1 MHAISYAAPT
11 TVEDAVSIL
20 AEHGAS
26 ARMLAGGT
34 DLIVQVREKL
44 RDTSV
49 FVDAKHIPDLMQLV
63 FDADGSVTL
72 GAAVPCYRIYAEAT
86 MQAQYSALVDACR
99 IVGSTAIQGR
109 ASVGGNL
116 CNSGPAGDTIPPLI
130 VLGATANIAGP
141 HGQRSVVAEDFC
153 TGPSRNVLGENEL
166 LVSVTLPKPAAGS
179 GSHYLRFIPRNE
191 MDIAEVGVG
200 ASVTLDGDKITAA
213 RVAIGAVA
221 PRPLFVEE
229 AGAALM
235 GQTAGE
241 AAYEAAAN
249 AVRDAAVPIDDM
261 RGTVAHRKH
270 LSFVL
275 TQRALRGAVNRARG
289 MEVGNGH

>member
-20 AEHGAS
+20 AEYGAS

-63 FDADGSVTL
+63 FDADGTATL
-72 GAAVPCYRIYAEAT
+72 GAAVPYHRIYADAT
-86 MQAQYSALVDACR
+86 MQAQYSALVDASR
-99 IVGSTAIQGR
+99 IVGSTGIQGR

-130 VLGATANIAGP
+130 VLGATANVAGP
-141 HGQRSVVAEDFC
+141 NGQRSVAAEDFC
-153 TGPSRNVLGENEL
+153 TGPSQNVLGESEL
-166 LVSVTLPKPAAGS
+166 LVSLTLPKPPPGS

-191 MDIAEVGVG
+191 MDIAEVGAG
-200 ASVTLDGDKITAA
+200 ASVTLDGDTITAA

-221 PRPLFVEE
+221 PTPLFVAE
-229 AGAALM
+229 AGAALV

-249 AVRDAAVPIDDM
+249 AARDAATPIDDM
-261 RGTVAHRKH
+261 RGTIAHRKH

-289 MEVGNGH
+289 MGVGNGH